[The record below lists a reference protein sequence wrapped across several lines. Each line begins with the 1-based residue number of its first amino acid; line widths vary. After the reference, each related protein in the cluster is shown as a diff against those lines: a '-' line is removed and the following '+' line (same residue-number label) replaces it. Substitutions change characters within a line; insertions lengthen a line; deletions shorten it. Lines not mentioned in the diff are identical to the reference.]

1 MALEAKYQRFAILL
15 AEGKE
20 PQEALRIVS
29 GRAASRATAKLWA
42 AMPEVQRIVRALQ
55 QRAMD
60 AASVTVDSLIG
71 ELEEAREVGRSE
83 GQAGPMVQASVAKG
97 KLVGLM
103 TEKVELT
110 GTVRLQAVGL
120 DFSKLTV
127 QELKALRDLA
137 RKLSKPTS

>member
-15 AEGKE
+15 AEGKSPE
-20 PQEALRIVS
+20 EALRVAT
-29 GRAASRATAKLWA
+29 GRAARKATAKAWA

-55 QRAMD
+55 RRAMD
-60 AASVTVDSLIG
+60 RASVTVDSLIE
-71 ELEEAREVGRSE
+71 ELEEAREVGAAE

-103 TEKVELT
+103 TEKVELS
-110 GTVRLQAVGL
+110 GAVRLQAVGL
-120 DFSKLTV
+120 DFSKLTI

-137 RKLSKPTS
+137 RKLSQPAS

>member
-1 MALEAKYQRFAILL
+1 
-15 AEGKE
+15 
-20 PQEALRIVS
+20 
-29 GRAASRATAKLWA
+29 
-42 AMPEVQRIVRALQ
+42 MPEVQRIVRALQ
-55 QRAMD
+55 QKAID

-71 ELEEAREVGRSE
+71 ELEEAREVGREE

-103 TEKVELT
+103 TERVELS
-110 GTVRLQAVGL
+110 GSVRLQAVGL

-137 RKLSKPTS
+137 RKLAQPAS